1 MPKASPAMM
10 FVACPVV
17 EASAIFFTGC
27 QREPV

>member
-1 MPKASPAMM
+1 MPYASPAMM
-10 FVACPVV
+10 FVACPVC